1 MESSHREEY
10 NKEVYVFCSKPQS
23 LLYCQIC
30 HDLLV
35 NPQETTCC
43 GKAFCLNCLEKWKKG
58 SHRPSCPVC
67 RCSGLEYNVSRTTQ
81 RMIKS
86 LTVYCRFKSIGCQWT
101 GELCDHESHVKSSH
115 SCQEKVGTDTTD
127 TKELEKKFDKNI
139 ADLEKAFERKL
150 QLATEGFND
159 KILALDRKCKSLEK
173 EHALASNLAI
183 VAFVDRLLDVK
194 PPDIV
199 FSVPME
205 SPDTQEAVTFIN
217 GGTEICFTFNWVGNI
232 LKAYSEMEN
241 AYYEDKEFI
250 LTLVNPYDT
259 KMNRDYKFK
268 INASASHKSHTLE
281 IMKVTKLRS
290 EEFVFFNHL
299 IFVCTDR
306 NRNDDDDDSSD
317 DGYTY
322 TYTY

>member
-1 MESSHREEY
+1 M
-10 NKEVYVFCSKPQS
+10 
-23 LLYCQIC
+23 
-30 HDLLV
+30 
-35 NPQETTCC
+35 
-43 GKAFCLNCLEKWKKG
+43 G
-58 SHRPSCPVC
+58 
-67 RCSGLEYNVSRTTQ
+67 
-81 RMIKS
+81 
-86 LTVYCRFKSIGCQWT
+86 T
-101 GELCDHESHVKSSH
+101 G
-115 SCQEKVGTDTTD
+115 TTD

-159 KILALDRKCKSLEK
+159 KIVELDRKCKSLEK

-217 GGTEICFTFNWVGNI
+217 DGAEICFTFNWVGNI
-232 LKAYSEMEN
+232 LKAYSEIEN
-241 AYYEDKEFI
+241 SCYEDKEFI

-281 IMKVTKLRS
+281 IMKDTKLRCG
-290 EEFVFFNHL
+290 EFVFFNHL

-306 NRNDDDDDSSD
+306 DRNDDNDDSSD
-317 DGYTY
+317 DYNFTY
-322 TYTY
+322 TSWW

>member
-1 MESSHREEY
+1 M
-10 NKEVYVFCSKPQS
+10 
-23 LLYCQIC
+23 
-30 HDLLV
+30 
-35 NPQETTCC
+35 
-43 GKAFCLNCLEKWKKG
+43 
-58 SHRPSCPVC
+58 
-67 RCSGLEYNVSRTTQ
+67 SRTIQ
-81 RMIKS
+81 RMIQS
-86 LTVYCRFKSIGCQWT
+86 LTVYCRFRSIGCQWT

-115 SCQEKVGTDTTD
+115 SCQEKVGTGTTD

-217 GGTEICFTFNWVGNI
+217 DGTAIFFTFNWVGNI
-232 LKAYSEMEN
+232 LKAYSEMEST
-241 AYYEDKEFI
+241 YYEDKEFI

-268 INASASHKSHTLE
+268 INASASHKSRTLK
-281 IMKVTKLRS
+281 IMKATKLRCG
-290 EEFVFFNHL
+290 EFVFFNHL

-306 NRNDDDDDSSD
+306 NCDDDSSND
-317 DGYTY
+317 SSNDSDT
-322 TYTY
+322 